1 MDTILIIIGL
11 LVVGA
16 GVVIYFVKK
25 GKIADRDGDL
35 IPDKVEDA
43 VDNAKA
49 TVKEVKARAK
59 VVKKEVEDV
68 IEEVKD
74 ISKAVKGRK
83 RRGRKPKAPK
93 K

>member
-1 MDTILIIIGL
+1 MITTIIILALAAVG
-11 LVVGA
+11 LVV
-16 GVVIYFVKK
+16 YLVKT
-25 GKIADRDGDL
+25 GKLADRDGDL

-74 ISKAVKGRK
+74 ISKAVKGQK